1 MAAGKVIDKNT
12 LLEPG
17 DRIQIVFGVS
27 SLKWLRAA
35 QWALIEDKLQ
45 DDPRYHIESWEY
57 GENTLTVTIRITKP
71 SSDQDDPQPQR
82 AGIISVAVIV
92 GSVMGAAASVMVW
105 LTHRE
110 TRLLAET
117 PAGKEFASAANTTS
131 IALALGAVGGLVL
144 LLKGSK

>member
-17 DRIQIVFGVS
+17 DRIQIVYAVS

-45 DDPRYHIESWEY
+45 DDPRYDIESWEY

-71 SSDQDDPQPQR
+71 SSDQNDPQPQR
-82 AGIISVAVIV
+82 AGIISVAVIT
-92 GSVMGAAASVMVW
+92 GAIATAAASVMVW
-105 LTHRE
+105 LSVRE
-110 TRLLAET
+110 IRLLSDT
-117 PAGKEFASAANTTS
+117 PAGKDFASASKIASVAGAIGAVATVY
-131 IALALGAVGGLVL
+131 ALAKRG
-144 LLKGSK
+144 